1 MDRRPVLTNSSA
13 IESVRRLPS
22 GVLPDQLDAF
32 LLRAGGE
39 WFRGFY
45 RNDAAVEASHLKRR
59 LIAHNIAGQMLLESR
74 GVGGLQALAV
84 LERMKWDST
93 HFGLDMYRVAPVLT
107 DTSLP
112 PEQQN
117 DVIKALHSGVL
128 EAAQASG
135 AGLLLRRLRSSRLGE
150 IRTLEELGYRLADN
164 VVTMTAK
171 VPTVETNLPVGV
183 TFRALTVADVPIA
196 QALMN
201 GSFSLS
207 RFCLEPILQARGEAV
222 YSQWLNNAFDVGAS
236 PMGRVVEC
244 GGQFAG
250 FTMWTRDAGV
260 SEEVG
265 HTLALLDLFVVGAQ
279 WRGRG
284 LGVTLL
290 ADTLREM
297 ARTGAQLVEA
307 STWIGQYAAMATY
320 QKLGFAV
327 RENLLSFH
335 LDLKKTA

>member
-1 MDRRPVLTNSSA
+1 MTNSSA

-22 GVLPDQLDAF
+22 GVLPDELDTF

-59 LIAHNIAGQMLLESR
+59 LTAQNIGGHVLLESR

-93 HFGLDMYRVAPVLT
+93 HFGLEIYRVAPVLS

-112 PEQQN
+112 PEQQR
-117 DVIKALHSGVL
+117 DLLKALHRGVL
-128 EAAQASG
+128 DAAQASG

-171 VPTVETNLPVGV
+171 VPTAETNLPAGV
-183 TFRALTVADVPIA
+183 TVRALTVADVPLA
-196 QALMN
+196 QALMK

-222 YSQWLNNAFDVGAS
+222 YSQWLNNVFAVDAA

-244 GGQFAG
+244 DGQFAG
-250 FTMWTRDAGV
+250 FTMWTRDAAV

-265 HTLALLDLFVVGAQ
+265 HALALLDLFVVGAQ

-284 LGVTLL
+284 LGAALL
-290 ADTLREM
+290 SDTLREM
-297 ARTGAQLVEA
+297 GRTGAQRVEA
-307 STWIGQYAAMATY
+307 STWIGQSAAMATY

-335 LDLKKTA
+335 LELEKTA